1 MPERQLTIQQK
12 RYLKFAHLFFAALW
26 GGGATTMVLLFC
38 LFHPSTAHEQIT
50 FSKILFYIDFI
61 IVGPGAGGCL
71 ATGLIYSLYGN
82 WGFFKFRWIT
92 LKYVI
97 NILFITYGMLVFLPF
112 THGQYS
118 YYLSQP
124 TTYSVLR
131 KTFARYSCFSLW
143 FIFQYLNLLKRKTER
158 GPAPSP
164 QTEPRLRC
172 IAPPYPP
179 TGLCGYGLPRT
190 PVPMPPGTGNA
201 PPSSPV
207 TSCPSSSWGRPQ
219 NTNSTGWT
227 KPPAAP
233 HKRKAP
239 ADFLLPGLLASCLNF
254 EGFPLSLLWK
264 PS

>member
-1 MPERQLTIQQK
+1 MD
-12 RYLKFAHLFFAALW
+12 
-26 GGGATTMVLLFC
+26 G
-38 LFHPSTAHEQIT
+38 
-50 FSKILFYIDFI
+50 
-61 IVGPGAGGCL
+61 
-71 ATGLIYSLYGN
+71 
-82 WGFFKFRWIT
+82 
-92 LKYVI
+92 
-97 NILFITYGMLVFLPF
+97 
-112 THGQYS
+112 
-118 YYLSQP
+118 
-124 TTYSVLR
+124 TYSVLR

-172 IAPPYPP
+172 IAQPYPP
-179 TGLCGYGLPRT
+179 TGCGYGLPRT

-219 NTNSTGWT
+219 NTNSAGWT

-239 ADFLLPGLLASCLNF
+239 AGFLLKVFPCPFYGSPLDVGLKLHHAAQEEHDPVRTQGDQGPVSLRSRRPVSWPASWRRACH
-254 EGFPLSLLWK
+254 P
-264 PS
+264 PA

>member
-1 MPERQLTIQQK
+1 M
-12 RYLKFAHLFFAALW
+12 KFLPYIFLLCCALW
-26 GGGATTMVLLFC
+26 STMSFADEDYIEYRGISSNNRVTLDPLRLSNKELRWLASKKNLVIAVHKSQTATLL
-38 LFHPSTAHEQIT
+38 HTDSQQR
-50 FSKILFYIDFI
+50 
-61 IVGPGAGGCL
+61 VRG
-71 ATGLIYSLYGN
+71 
-82 WGFFKFRWIT
+82 
-92 LKYVI
+92 I
-97 NILFITYGMLVFLPF
+97 N
-112 THGQYS
+112 
-118 YYLSQP
+118 
-124 TTYSVLR
+124 
-131 KTFARYSCFSLW
+131 AD
-143 FIFQYLNLLKRKTER
+143 YLNLLKRKTER

-219 NTNSTGWT
+219 NTNSAGWT

-254 EGFPLSLLWK
+254 EGFPLPLLWK

>member
-1 MPERQLTIQQK
+1 M
-12 RYLKFAHLFFAALW
+12 
-26 GGGATTMVLLFC
+26 
-38 LFHPSTAHEQIT
+38 
-50 FSKILFYIDFI
+50 DD
-61 IVGPGAGGCL
+61 
-71 ATGLIYSLYGN
+71 
-82 WGFFKFRWIT
+82 
-92 LKYVI
+92 
-97 NILFITYGMLVFLPF
+97 
-112 THGQYS
+112 
-118 YYLSQP
+118 
-124 TTYSVLR
+124 SVLR

-227 KPPAAP
+227 KPPAHHINEKPRRAFSCRGFWRHASILKVFP
-233 HKRKAP
+233 CPFYGSPLDVGLKLHHAAQEEHDPVRTQGDQRPVSLRSRRPVSWP
-239 ADFLLPGLLASCLNF
+239 ASWRRACHPPA
-254 EGFPLSLLWK
+254 
-264 PS
+264 